1 MPDDVHLDIEK
12 FSSRISARVDDS
24 AAAPLTPS
32 IFLHFGRPALVGLAA
47 NIFAAKFD
55 LMKFTP
61 AKAILDEALSRRLLA
76 PGGRVI
82 ESSSGTFAL
91 ALAILCSL
99 YKLRLTLVTGP
110 LSSVVR
116 WRLEN
121 LGAEIVVVPT
131 ANNCEGGIQQARLH
145 VLASL
150 LKKHPDAFWPQQY
163 TNPLNAGSYEPIAL
177 QLIKALPRIDTLVGT
192 VGSGGSLFGMARVLR
207 RVNPDLKVVAIDHNR
222 SVIFGA
228 QPPRITR
235 MCRETYEQLLAM
247 GAGIPMG
254 NVDYPA
260 CDVVHWVPVPQ
271 MVRAV
276 HRFHRATGYLVGPS
290 SGAALDVAYW
300 EGQSWRRRN
309 VLTLLPD
316 HGVRYADTMF
326 NPDWLSRWT
335 DDLETSDPE
344 PTFVGSP
351 AHVHER
357 WSAFLWKRASFE
369 VIHGHAPR
377 PREKG
382 FNP

>member
-1 MPDDVHLDIEK
+1 MPDDVSLDVEK
-12 FSSRISARVDDS
+12 FSSHACARVDHS
-24 AAAPLTPS
+24 AAAPFTPS
-32 IFLHFGRPALVGLAA
+32 ILLQLGTPALVSLAS
-47 NIFAAKFD
+47 NVFAAKFD

-61 AKAILDEALSRRLLA
+61 AKAILDDALSRRLLV
-76 PGGRVI
+76 PGGHVI

-110 LSSVVR
+110 VSPVVR

-121 LGAEIVVVPT
+121 LGAEIVIVPT
-131 ANNCEGGIQQARLH
+131 ANNCEGGIQQARLN

-150 LKKHPDAFWPQQY
+150 LKTHPDAFWPRQY
-163 TNPLNAGSYEPIAL
+163 TNPLNAASYEPIAL

-192 VGSGGSLFGMARVLR
+192 VGSGGSLFGMSRVLR
-207 RVNPDLKVVAIDHNR
+207 RINPHLKVVAIDHNR

-228 QPPRITR
+228 RPVRITR

-254 NVDYPA
+254 NVEYAA

-300 EGQSWRRRN
+300 EGRSSKRNN

-335 DDLETSDPE
+335 ADLATEDAKPR
-344 PTFVGSP
+344 FVRSP
-351 AHVHER
+351 AHIHEH
-357 WSAFLWKRASFE
+357 WSAFVWKRGSFE
-369 VIHGHAPR
+369 SIHGHSPR
-377 PREKG
+377 PREQG

>member
-1 MPDDVHLDIEK
+1 MPDDVPLAVARL
-12 FSSRISARVDDS
+12 SSRTTSLDQRSSAPALASV
-24 AAAPLTPS
+24 
-32 IFLHFGRPALVGLAA
+32 FLHLGTPALVGVTR
-47 NIFAAKFD
+47 NVFAAKFD

-61 AKAILDEALSRRLLA
+61 AKAILDDALSRGKLHR
-76 PGGRVI
+76 GGHVI

-110 LSSVVR
+110 ISPVVR

-121 LGAEIVVVPT
+121 LGAAIVVVPT
-131 ANNCEGGIQQARLH
+131 ADNCEGGIQQARLH

-150 LKKHPDAFWPQQY
+150 LKTHREAFWPQQY
-163 TNPLNAGSYEPIAL
+163 TNPLNAASYEPIAL
-177 QLIKALPRIDTLVGT
+177 RLIQSLPTIDTLVGT
-192 VGSGGSLFGMARVLR
+192 VGSGGSLFGMARALR
-207 RVNPDLKVVAIDHNR
+207 RVNPHLKVVAVDHNR

-228 QPPRITR
+228 QPARITR

-276 HRFHRATGYLVGPS
+276 HRFHRETGYLVGPS
-290 SGAALDVAYW
+290 SGAALDVACW
-300 EGQSWRRRN
+300 EGHTSPRTN

-335 DDLETSDPE
+335 DDLDLAHEKPM
-344 PTFVGSP
+344 FVSSP
-351 AHVHER
+351 ARIHGC

-369 VIHGHAPR
+369 GIHGRSPW
-377 PREKG
+377 PREQG

>member
-1 MPDDVHLDIEK
+1 MPDDVYVDVEK
-12 FSSRISARVDDS
+12 FSSRANARVDDS
-24 AAAPLTPS
+24 AAAPFMPS
-32 IFLHFGRPALVGLAA
+32 ILLQLGTPALVSLAS
-47 NIFAAKFD
+47 NVFAAKFD

-61 AKAILDEALSRRLLA
+61 AKAILDDALSKRLLF

-99 YKLRLTLVTGP
+99 YNLRLTLVTGP
-110 LSSVVR
+110 LSAVVR

-121 LGAEIVVVPT
+121 LGAEIVIVQT
-131 ANNCEGGIQQARLH
+131 ANNCEGGIQQARLN

-177 QLIKALPRIDTLVGT
+177 QLVKALPGIDTLVGT

-207 RVNPDLKVVAIDHNR
+207 RVNPHLKVVAIDHNR

-228 QPPRITR
+228 QPSRITR

-300 EGQSWRRRN
+300 EGQSWKRSN

-335 DDLETSDPE
+335 DDLETSEVKPR
-344 PTFVGSP
+344 FVGSP
-351 AHVHER
+351 ADIHEH

-369 VIHGHAPR
+369 NVHGHSPR
-377 PREKG
+377 PREQG